1 MTFQE
6 TIFDAANIW
15 TPFLVETLG
24 PRLVETREY
33 AQITLAEL
41 AELAE
46 LIGIDV
52 DEMREF
58 ESGDLIPHTEMIV
71 KIARALDCST
81 DWLLLGTSEGRH
93 SPRNK
98 PQYAPDL
105 PQLFG
110 LWNHARLQSSDPMV
124 SDEAAKPYHQVMA
137 QIEEAAS
144 KIRAQSSADI
154 AIKYLIVTTDRRP
167 TEALGKSLT
176 RDAKLALHAKRDE
189 ERILEILAQW
199 QANLVTSDVT
209 GMTDKEGDAL
219 YQMRHALELLAF
231 EIPANTGKAL
241 AAKLVMLG
249 DAIESFYP
257 ADAGLKRD
265 IVRLLGSNLNI
276 KL

>member
-6 TIFDAANIW
+6 TILDAANIW

-33 AQITLAEL
+33 SQITV

-46 LIGIDV
+46 LIGVDV

-58 ESGDLIPHTEMIV
+58 ESGDLVPHTEMII
-71 KIARALDCST
+71 KIAPALDCST

-110 LWNHARLQSSDPMV
+110 LWNHANLQSRAPMV
-124 SDEAAKPYHQVMA
+124 SDEAAKPYHQVIA

-144 KIRAQSSADI
+144 KIRVQSSAISRSNTLSLRQI
-154 AIKYLIVTTDRRP
+154 A
-167 TEALGKSLT
+167 ALP
-176 RDAKLALHAKRDE
+176 KR
-189 ERILEILAQW
+189 
-199 QANLVTSDVT
+199 
-209 GMTDKEGDAL
+209 
-219 YQMRHALELLAF
+219 
-231 EIPANTGKAL
+231 
-241 AAKLVMLG
+241 LG
-249 DAIESFYP
+249 RA
-257 ADAGLKRD
+257 
-265 IVRLLGSNLNI
+265 
-276 KL
+276 